1 MGRFKEAMKK
11 LKSISSGA
19 LALVFVLSAGACGKS
34 ERKSEGPAE
43 KAGATM
49 GKAIDQ
55 ATEKAGEAM
64 EKAGETLKEAGQKVK
79 EGAAEAIDKMKD
91 TKK

>member
-1 MGRFKEAMKK
+1 MKSVTK
-11 LKSISSGA
+11 RLCATMSIT
-19 LALVFVLSAGACGKS
+19 LLLTAGACGKS
-34 ERKSEGPAE
+34 DDKSEGPAE

-64 EKAGETLKEAGQKVK
+64 GKAGEAMKAPGEKVK
-79 EGAAEAIDKMKD
+79 EDASEAIEKMKEN
-91 TKK
+91 KK